1 MKILIIHNSYQYK
14 GGEDTVFEAE
24 TNLLQR
30 NGHNVK
36 ALTFDNKTIKT
47 PFQKIIAAL
56 MTPFNFASAK
66 LLQQTIDAFQ
76 PEIIHVHNFFPIA
89 SPSIF
94 YVARKNNIAIVM
106 TLHNYRLI
114 CPNALLY
121 TQNSICE
128 KCIHHSFAIYGVA
141 KGCYRSSKLQTFV
154 LASSTFLHNILG
166 TWRKKI
172 DILITLTP
180 FAQQIFLRS
189 ALNVDEKQFIIK
201 PNFVEDYGIG
211 TAKEEY
217 TLFVGRLSEE
227 KGIEILLEAFKQ
239 LPYPLYIVGTGPL
252 ESLVIECSK
261 QYHNIHYL
269 GHQTKNDVIT
279 TMKKAKVVVVPSI
292 VYETFG
298 MIIIEA
304 FSTGTPVLCSNKGAM
319 AEIVENGYSGLHFNL
334 GDAND
339 LSLKLNSF
347 YNDLDTYQHMCIN
360 ARQVYEST
368 YTPDINYD
376 NLMGIYNDAIS
387 SKTNNY
393 QF

>member
-14 GGEDTVFEAE
+14 GGEDTVFEGE
-24 TNLLQR
+24 TNLLLH

-36 ALTFDNKTIKT
+36 TLTFDNKTIKT
-47 PFQKIIAAL
+47 PIQKIITAL
-56 MTPFNFASAK
+56 MIPFNLISAK
-66 LLQQTIDAFQ
+66 ILQHTIDTFQ
-76 PEIIHVHNFFPIA
+76 PDIIHVHNFFPIA

-94 YVARKNNIAIVM
+94 YIARKNNIPIVM

-121 TQNSICE
+121 TEHTICE
-128 KCIHHSFAIYGVA
+128 KCINHSFALKGVVR
-141 KGCYRSSKLQTFV
+141 GCYRSSKLQTFV
-154 LASSTFLHNILG
+154 LASSSFIHNILG
-166 TWRKKI
+166 TWRKKV
-172 DILITLTP
+172 DMLITLTP
-180 FAQQIFLRS
+180 FSEHVFLRS
-189 ALNVDEKQFIIK
+189 ALNVDAQQFRIK

-211 TAKEEY
+211 TDKEDY
-217 TLFVGRLSEE
+217 VLFVGRLSEE
-227 KGIEILLEAFKQ
+227 KGIKILLEAFKQ
-239 LPYPLYIVGTGPL
+239 LPYPLHIVGSGPL

-261 QYHNIHYL
+261 QYDNIHYI
-269 GHQTKNDVIT
+269 GHQTKNDVIA

-334 GDAND
+334 GDADD
-339 LSLKLNSF
+339 LSLKLKSLYSDPNA
-347 YNDLDTYQHMCIN
+347 YQRMCIN

-368 YTPDINYD
+368 YTPDKNYD

-387 SKTNNY
+387 SKTKNY
-393 QF
+393 